1 MSAVESVMERLQQKI
16 ADGELLPGQKC
27 PPEGELATELG
38 VSRSSLREAV
48 RALCALGV
56 LETRHGSGTHVS
68 SLEPAVILRSFSLLV
83 DLLPLD
89 GLLEV
94 LEIRRLMET
103 HAAATAAANAS
114 PNTVRQLLALCEEM
128 EATTD
133 GSRYAELDSQF
144 HQAICE
150 AGGNATLAGLVQ
162 LFRSRGG
169 HFRILEGPAGA
180 EVRAGSNAGHRWI
193 AEAVQNRD
201 PAAAALAAGG
211 HVAQSE
217 AWLRKIRPEPQ

>member
-1 MSAVESVMERLQQKI
+1 VSAVESVMERLQQKI
-16 ADGELLPGQKC
+16 ADGELLPGQKI
-27 PPEGELATELG
+27 PPEGELAAGLG

-94 LEIRRLMET
+94 LEIRRLMEA
-103 HAAATAAANAS
+103 HAAAMAAANAS
-114 PNTVRQLLALCEEM
+114 PNTVRVLLGLCEEM
-128 EATTD
+128 ESTSD
-133 GSRYAELDSQF
+133 PDRYAELDSEF
-144 HQAICE
+144 HRAFCG
-150 AGGNATLAGLVQ
+150 AGGNATLSGLVR

-169 HFRILEGPAGA
+169 HFRILEGPAG
-180 EVRAGSNAGHRWI
+180 EQVRGRSNLGHRAI
-193 AEAVQNRD
+193 AEAIQNRD
-201 PAAAALAAGG
+201 PAAASLAAGG

-217 AWLRKIRPEPQ
+217 AWLRQLRPEPQ

>member
-1 MSAVESVMERLQQKI
+1 MSAVESAMERLQQKI

-94 LEIRRLMET
+94 LEIRRLMEA

-114 PNTVRQLLALCEEM
+114 PNTVRQLLALCDEM

-133 GSRYAELDSQF
+133 GVRYAELDSQF
-144 HQAICE
+144 HQAFCG
-150 AGGNATLAGLVQ
+150 AGGNATLTGLVR

-169 HFRILEGPAGA
+169 HFRILEGPAA
-180 EVRAGSNAGHRWI
+180 DEVRAGSNVGYRAI
-193 AEAVQNRD
+193 ATAIQNRD
-201 PAAAALAAGG
+201 PAAAGLAAAG
-211 HVAQSE
+211 HVIQSE
-217 AWLRKIRPEPQ
+217 TWLRRIRPEPQ